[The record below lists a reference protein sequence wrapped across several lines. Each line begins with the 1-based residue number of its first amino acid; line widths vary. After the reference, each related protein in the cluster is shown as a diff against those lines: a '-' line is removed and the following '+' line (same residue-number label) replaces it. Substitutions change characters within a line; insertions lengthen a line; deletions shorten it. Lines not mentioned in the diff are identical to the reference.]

1 MNIHFPHIFEKAAN
15 IVFLPFST
23 AALKAEN
30 NYFLKNTSRIPRNM
44 CVNNRT
50 NRKKTYTGTSHNNK
64 DHKNTVCR
72 AFSSFCTHTF
82 STLKMSLT
90 LGIGPN
96 GVSFAGNDGSPTK
109 LLGSPG
115 LFGVDCPDLAAAHPK
130 IPPIAGFNNCSA
142 AHLASSII

>member
-1 MNIHFPHIFEKAAN
+1 
-15 IVFLPFST
+15 
-23 AALKAEN
+23 
-30 NYFLKNTSRIPRNM
+30 M
-44 CVNNRT
+44 CVNNNT

-82 STLKMSLT
+82 STLKKSLA
-90 LGIGPN
+90 LDIGSD
-96 GVSFAGNDGSPTK
+96 GVSFAGNEGSPTK

-115 LFGVDCPDLAAAHPK
+115 FSGVAWPDLAAAHPK

-142 AHLASSII
+142 AHLASFIICRRFSIARSLASLIELRTLLIPPIQY